1 MKRKTVYSILTA
13 LMMAALVMTITGCK
27 KNTTTETVSSEP
39 VVIDINDGTSDVV
52 SSEVATA
59 DPVGGESKTGR
70 ADGERFDGTIMLEG
84 AEETVHYEHIVNND
98 LGFEMDYEYEQL
110 NRKTLADREIFISV
124 YDDENDPSNYLEVS
138 QSDLPVDTVITNLK
152 IELSQK
158 ADIETETRTLENAG
172 EVTYIEASS
181 KDGNML
187 NQMQSVYVI
196 PAGNGTIVVRYHF
209 SIEQAEGF
217 AGRFR
222 QMLDT
227 LVLTK

>member
-13 LMMAALVMTITGCK
+13 LLMAALVMTITDCK
-27 KNTTTETVSSEP
+27 KNTTTETASAEP
-39 VVIDINDGTSDVV
+39 VVIDINGGTSD
-52 SSEVATA
+52 VATA

-84 AEETVHYEHIVNND
+84 MEETVHYEHIVNND
-98 LGFEMDYEYEQL
+98 LGFEMDYEYEDL

-138 QSDLPVDTVITNLK
+138 QSDLPVDTVITNLR

-187 NQMQSVYVI
+187 NQIQSVYVI
-196 PAGNGTIVVRYHF
+196 PAGNGTIVARCHF
-209 SIEQAEGF
+209 SIEAAEGF
-217 AGRFR
+217 GGRFR
-222 QMLDT
+222 QMLNT
-227 LVLTK
+227 LVVTK

>member
-13 LMMAALVMTITGCK
+13 FLMAALVMTITGCK
-27 KNTTTETVSSEP
+27 KNTTTETASAEP
-39 VVIDINDGTSDVV
+39 VVIDINGGTSDVA
-52 SSEVATA
+52 SA

-84 AEETVHYEHIVNND
+84 MEETVHYEHIVNND
-98 LGFEMDYEYEQL
+98 LGFEMDYEYEDL

-138 QSDLPVDTVITNLK
+138 QSDLPVDTVITNLR

-187 NQMQSVYVI
+187 NQIQSVYVI
-196 PAGNGTIVVRYHF
+196 PAGNGTIVARCHF
-209 SIEQAEGF
+209 SIEAAEGF
-217 AGRFR
+217 GGRFR
-222 QMLDT
+222 QMLNT
-227 LVLTK
+227 LVVTK

>member
-13 LMMAALVMTITGCK
+13 FLMAALVMTITGCK
-27 KNTTTETVSSEP
+27 KNTTTETASAEP
-39 VVIDINDGTSDVV
+39 VVIDINGGTSDVA
-52 SSEVATA
+52 SA

-84 AEETVHYEHIVNND
+84 MEETVHYEHIVNND
-98 LGFEMDYEYEQL
+98 LGFEMDYEYEDL

-138 QSDLPVDTVITNLK
+138 QSDLPVDTLITNLR

-187 NQMQSVYVI
+187 NQIQSVYVI
-196 PAGNGTIVVRYHF
+196 PAGNGTIVARCHF
-209 SIEQAEGF
+209 SIEAAEGF
-217 AGRFR
+217 GGRFR
-222 QMLDT
+222 QMLNT
-227 LVLTK
+227 LVVTK

>member
-13 LMMAALVMTITGCK
+13 LLMAALAMTITGCK
-27 KNTTTETVSSEP
+27 KNTTTETASAEP
-39 VVIDINDGTSDVV
+39 VVIDINGGTSD
-52 SSEVATA
+52 VATA

-84 AEETVHYEHIVNND
+84 MEETVHYEHVVNND
-98 LGFEMDYEYEQL
+98 LGFEMDYEYEEL
-110 NRKTLADREIFISV
+110 NRKTLADREIFTSV

-138 QSDLPVDTVITNLK
+138 HSDLPVDTVITNLR
-152 IELSQK
+152 IELSQT

-187 NQMQSVYVI
+187 NQIQSVYVV
-196 PAGNGTIVVRYHF
+196 PAGNGTIVARCHF
-209 SIEQAEGF
+209 SIEAAEGF
-217 AGRFR
+217 GGRFR
-222 QMLDT
+222 QMLNT
-227 LVLTK
+227 LVVTK

>member
-209 SIEQAEGF
+209 SIEAAEGF

>member
-27 KNTTTETVSSEP
+27 KNTTTETASAEP
-39 VVIDINDGTSDVV
+39 VVVDINDGT
-52 SSEVATA
+52 SEVATA

-84 AEETVHYEHIVNND
+84 MEETVHYEHIVNND
-98 LGFEMDYEYEQL
+98 LGFEMDYEYEDL

-138 QSDLPVDTVITNLK
+138 QSDLPVDTVITNLR

-187 NQMQSVYVI
+187 NQIQSVYVI
-196 PAGNGTIVVRYHF
+196 PAGNGTIVARCHF
-209 SIEQAEGF
+209 SIEAAEGF
-217 AGRFR
+217 GGRFR
-222 QMLDT
+222 QMLNT
-227 LVLTK
+227 LVVTK

>member
-27 KNTTTETVSSEP
+27 KNTPAEIVSSEP
-39 VVIDINDGTSDVV
+39 VVIDLNGGTSD
-52 SSEVATA
+52 VATA
-59 DPVGGESKTGR
+59 DPVAGESKTGR

-84 AEETVHYEHIVNND
+84 MEETVHYEHVVNND
-98 LGFEMDYEYEQL
+98 LGFEIDYEYEDL

-152 IELSQK
+152 TELSQK

-187 NQMQSVYVI
+187 DQIQSVYVI
-196 PAGNGTIVVRYHF
+196 PAGNGTIVARCHF
-209 SIEQAEGF
+209 SIEAAEGF
-217 AGRFR
+217 GSRFR
-222 QMLDT
+222 QMLNT

>member
-13 LMMAALVMTITGCK
+13 LLMAALVMTITGCK
-27 KNTTTETVSSEP
+27 KNTTTETASAEP
-39 VVIDINDGTSDVV
+39 VVIDINGGTSD
-52 SSEVATA
+52 VATA

-84 AEETVHYEHIVNND
+84 MEETVHYEHVVNND
-98 LGFEMDYEYEQL
+98 LGFEIDYEYEDL

-138 QSDLPVDTVITNLK
+138 QSDLPVDTVITNLR

-187 NQMQSVYVI
+187 NQIQSVYVI
-196 PAGNGTIVVRYHF
+196 PAGYGTIVARCHF
-209 SIEQAEGF
+209 SIEAAEGF
-217 AGRFR
+217 GGRFR
-222 QMLDT
+222 QMLNT
-227 LVLTK
+227 LVVTK

>member
-27 KNTTTETVSSEP
+27 KNTTTETASAEP
-39 VVIDINDGTSDVV
+39 VVIDINDGTSD
-52 SSEVATA
+52 VATA

-84 AEETVHYEHIVNND
+84 MEETVHYEHVVNND
-98 LGFEMDYEYEQL
+98 LGFEIDYEYEDL

-124 YDDENDPSNYLEVS
+124 YDDENNPSNYLEVS
-138 QSDLPVDTVITNLK
+138 QSDLPVDTVITNLR

-187 NQMQSVYVI
+187 NQIQSVYVI
-196 PAGNGTIVVRYHF
+196 PAGNGTIVARCHF
-209 SIEQAEGF
+209 SIEAAEGF
-217 AGRFR
+217 GGRFR
-222 QMLDT
+222 QMLNT
-227 LVLTK
+227 LVVTK

>member
-27 KNTTTETVSSEP
+27 KNTPTETVSSEP
-39 VVIDINDGTSDVV
+39 VVIDLNGGTSDVV

-59 DPVGGESKTGR
+59 DPVAGESKTGR

-84 AEETVHYEHIVNND
+84 MEETVHYEHVVNND
-98 LGFEMDYEYEQL
+98 LGFEIDYEYEDL

-152 IELSQK
+152 TELSQK

-187 NQMQSVYVI
+187 DQIQSVYVI
-196 PAGNGTIVVRYHF
+196 PAGNGTIVARCHF
-209 SIEQAEGF
+209 SIEAAEGF
-217 AGRFR
+217 GGRFR
-222 QMLDT
+222 QMLNT

>member
-13 LMMAALVMTITGCK
+13 LLMAALAMTITGCK
-27 KNTTTETVSSEP
+27 KNTTTETASAEP
-39 VVIDINDGTSDVV
+39 VVIDINGGTSD
-52 SSEVATA
+52 VATA

-84 AEETVHYEHIVNND
+84 MEETVHYEHVVNND
-98 LGFEMDYEYEQL
+98 LGFEMDYEYEEL
-110 NRKTLADREIFISV
+110 NRKTLADREIFTSV

-138 QSDLPVDTVITNLK
+138 HSDLPVDTVITNLR
-152 IELSQK
+152 IELSQT

-187 NQMQSVYVI
+187 NQIQSVYVI
-196 PAGNGTIVVRYHF
+196 PAGNGTIVARCHF
-209 SIEQAEGF
+209 SIEAAEGF
-217 AGRFR
+217 GGRFR
-222 QMLDT
+222 QMLNT
-227 LVLTK
+227 LVVTK

>member
-1 MKRKTVYSILTA
+1 MKRKTVYLILTA
-13 LMMAALVMTITGCK
+13 LMMAALVVTITGCK
-27 KNTTTETVSSEP
+27 KNTPTETASSEP
-39 VVIDINDGTSDVV
+39 VVIDINGGTSD
-52 SSEVATA
+52 VATA
-59 DPVGGESKTGR
+59 DPVDDESKTGR
-70 ADGERFDGTIMLEG
+70 ADGERFDSTIMLEG
-84 AEETVHYEHIVNND
+84 MEETVHYEHVVNND
-98 LGFEMDYEYEQL
+98 LGFEIDYEYEEL

-152 IELSQK
+152 TELSQK

-187 NQMQSVYVI
+187 DQIQSVYVI
-196 PAGNGTIVVRYHF
+196 PAVNGTIVARCHF
-209 SIEQAEGF
+209 SIEAAEGF
-217 AGRFR
+217 GGRFR
-222 QMLDT
+222 QMLNT

>member
-13 LMMAALVMTITGCK
+13 LLMAALVITITGCK
-27 KNTTTETVSSEP
+27 KNTTTETASAEP
-39 VVIDINDGTSDVV
+39 VVIDINGGTSDVA
-52 SSEVATA
+52 SA

-84 AEETVHYEHIVNND
+84 MEETVHYEHIVNND
-98 LGFEMDYEYEQL
+98 LGFEMDYEYEDL

-138 QSDLPVDTVITNLK
+138 QSDLPVDTVITNLR

-187 NQMQSVYVI
+187 NQIQSVYVI
-196 PAGNGTIVVRYHF
+196 PAGNGTIVARCHF
-209 SIEQAEGF
+209 SIEAAEGF
-217 AGRFR
+217 GGRFR
-222 QMLDT
+222 QMLNT
-227 LVLTK
+227 LVVTK

>member
-27 KNTTTETVSSEP
+27 KNTTTETASAEP
-39 VVIDINDGTSDVV
+39 VVIDITGGTSDVV
-52 SSEVATA
+52 SA

-84 AEETVHYEHIVNND
+84 MEETVHYEHIVNND
-98 LGFEMDYEYEQL
+98 LGFEMDYEYEDL

-138 QSDLPVDTVITNLK
+138 QSDLPVDTVITNLR

-181 KDGNML
+181 KGGNML
-187 NQMQSVYVI
+187 NQIQSVYVI
-196 PAGNGTIVVRYHF
+196 
-209 SIEQAEGF
+209 
-217 AGRFR
+217 
-222 QMLDT
+222 
-227 LVLTK
+227 

>member
-13 LMMAALVMTITGCK
+13 LLMAALVMTITGCK
-27 KNTTTETVSSEP
+27 KNTTTETASAEP
-39 VVIDINDGTSDVV
+39 VVIDINDGTSD
-52 SSEVATA
+52 VATA

-222 QMLDT
+222 QMLNT
-227 LVLTK
+227 LVVTK

>member
-13 LMMAALVMTITGCK
+13 LLMAALVMTITGCK
-27 KNTTTETVSSEP
+27 KNTTTETASAEP
-39 VVIDINDGTSDVV
+39 VVIDINDGTSD
-52 SSEVATA
+52 VATA

-138 QSDLPVDTVITNLK
+138 QSDLPVDTVITNLR

-209 SIEQAEGF
+209 SIEAAEGF

-222 QMLDT
+222 EMLNT
-227 LVLTK
+227 LVVTK

>member
-27 KNTTTETVSSEP
+27 KNTTTETASAEP
-39 VVIDINDGTSDVV
+39 VVIDINGGTSD
-52 SSEVATA
+52 VATA

-84 AEETVHYEHIVNND
+84 MEETVHYEHVVNND
-98 LGFEMDYEYEQL
+98 LGFEIDYEYEDL
-110 NRKTLADREIFISV
+110 NRKTLTDREIFISV

-138 QSDLPVDTVITNLK
+138 QSDLPVDTVITNLR

-187 NQMQSVYVI
+187 NQIQSVYVI
-196 PAGNGTIVVRYHF
+196 PAGNGTIVARCHF
-209 SIEQAEGF
+209 SIEAAEGF
-217 AGRFR
+217 GGRFR
-222 QMLDT
+222 QMLNT
-227 LVLTK
+227 LVVTK

>member
-13 LMMAALVMTITGCK
+13 LLMAALVMTITGCK
-27 KNTTTETVSSEP
+27 KNTTTETASAEP
-39 VVIDINDGTSDVV
+39 VVIDINGGTSD
-52 SSEVATA
+52 VATA

-84 AEETVHYEHIVNND
+84 MEETIHYEHVVNND
-98 LGFEMDYEYEQL
+98 LGFEIDYEYEDL
-110 NRKTLADREIFISV
+110 NRKTLADREIFISI

-138 QSDLPVDTVITNLK
+138 QSDLPVDTVITNLR
-152 IELSQK
+152 IELSQT

-187 NQMQSVYVI
+187 NQIQSVYVI
-196 PAGNGTIVVRYHF
+196 PAGNGTIVARCHF
-209 SIEQAEGF
+209 SIEAAEGF
-217 AGRFR
+217 GGRFR
-222 QMLDT
+222 QMLNT
-227 LVLTK
+227 LVVTK

>member
-13 LMMAALVMTITGCK
+13 LLMAALVMTITGCK
-27 KNTTTETVSSEP
+27 KNTTTETASAEP
-39 VVIDINDGTSDVV
+39 VVIDINGGTSD
-52 SSEVATA
+52 VATA

-84 AEETVHYEHIVNND
+84 MEETVHYEHVVNND
-98 LGFEMDYEYEQL
+98 LGFEIDYEYEQL

-138 QSDLPVDTVITNLK
+138 QSDLPVDTVITNLR

-187 NQMQSVYVI
+187 NQIQSVYVI
-196 PAGNGTIVVRYHF
+196 PAGNGTIVARCHF
-209 SIEQAEGF
+209 SIEAAEGF
-217 AGRFR
+217 GGRFR
-222 QMLDT
+222 QMLNT
-227 LVLTK
+227 LVVTK

>member
-13 LMMAALVMTITGCK
+13 LLMAALVMTITGCK
-27 KNTTTETVSSEP
+27 KNTTTETASAEP
-39 VVIDINDGTSDVV
+39 VVIDINGGTSDVA
-52 SSEVATA
+52 SA

-84 AEETVHYEHIVNND
+84 MEETVHYEHVVNND
-98 LGFEMDYEYEQL
+98 LGFEIDYEYEDL

-138 QSDLPVDTVITNLK
+138 QSDLPVDTVITNLR

-181 KDGNML
+181 KGGNML
-187 NQMQSVYVI
+187 DQIQSVYVI
-196 PAGNGTIVVRYHF
+196 PAGNGTIVARCHF
-209 SIEQAEGF
+209 SIEHSFNLQKYSYPIVNIKN
-217 AGRFR
+217 
-222 QMLDT
+222 LS
-227 LVLTK
+227 LCKL

>member
-13 LMMAALVMTITGCK
+13 LMMAALVVTITGCK
-27 KNTTTETVSSEP
+27 KNTTTETASAEP
-39 VVIDINDGTSDVV
+39 VVIDINDGTSD
-52 SSEVATA
+52 VATA

-138 QSDLPVDTVITNLK
+138 QSDLPVDTVITNLR

-187 NQMQSVYVI
+187 DQIQSVYVI

-222 QMLDT
+222 QLLDT

>member
-27 KNTTTETVSSEP
+27 KNTTTETASAEP
-39 VVIDINDGTSDVV
+39 VVIDINGGTSD
-52 SSEVATA
+52 VATA

-84 AEETVHYEHIVNND
+84 MEETVHYEHVVNND
-98 LGFEMDYEYEQL
+98 LGFEIDYEYEDL

-138 QSDLPVDTVITNLK
+138 QSDLPVDTVITNLR

-158 ADIETETRTLENAG
+158 ADIETETRTLDNAG

-187 NQMQSVYVI
+187 NQIQSVYVI
-196 PAGNGTIVVRYHF
+196 PAGNGTIVARCHF
-209 SIEQAEGF
+209 SIEAAEGF
-217 AGRFR
+217 GGRFR
-222 QMLDT
+222 QMLNT
-227 LVLTK
+227 LVVTK